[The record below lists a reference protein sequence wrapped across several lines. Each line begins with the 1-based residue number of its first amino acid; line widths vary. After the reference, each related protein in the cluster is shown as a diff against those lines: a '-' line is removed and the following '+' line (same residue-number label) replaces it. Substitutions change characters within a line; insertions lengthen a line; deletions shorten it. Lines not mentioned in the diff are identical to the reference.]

1 MNTILWVII
10 SWGMDTRC
18 NWTEKM
24 FRGVSHQCINDPDH
38 FHSNSTDDDV
48 DDDNRIDESAIGTL
62 GAASSLSISCIDFPP
77 TTISP
82 LCRRVQH
89 PTNANA

>member
-48 DDDNRIDESAIGTL
+48 DDDNRIDESAIL
-62 GAASSLSISCIDFPP
+62 EPWEQLHHSPSAASIFLQLRFLHFVVECNIQ
-77 TTISP
+77 
-82 LCRRVQH
+82 R
-89 PTNANA
+89 NA